1 MRWLR
6 AGGAISRGWTAMKSP
21 MRNSGFVALAAALAM
36 ACAPSA
42 QAQQG
47 NAAQAPGEQAQPSRP
62 VPRGGF
68 PSAKILGFTAS
79 ATSIQAGQSV
89 TLTWEVVNADRIEV
103 DQGIGIVATRDSRT
117 VTPAATT
124 TYTLV
129 AHGLG
134 GIVGDSRSIT
144 VTVTGSSGAAANA
157 PEAAAQP
164 GRPVVS
170 DAMMRGPAPRMPD
183 GKPDLNGIYI
193 APYHSVKP
201 IGEIKLK
208 PGAEKYHVGPEY
220 TFSLGEKCLPRGVP
234 DTINEPYPIQIVQTP
249 TEVVILYEAGGYFR
263 VIPTDG
269 RGHPKDLDPTW
280 MGNSVGHWDGDTLVV
295 DVIGVNDKVSVGEY
309 RHTTA
314 YHVVERFERTRFDT
328 LKYSATI
335 EDPNVFA
342 QPWTEEGTFTLHPEW
357 DIQEYICEENN
368 HDYQKLF
375 EQYKK

>member
-1 MRWLR
+1 MKSLTKNFGLEAVAAATLLALACAASLR
-6 AGGAISRGWTAMKSP
+6 AQQSNSPPPASRS
-21 MRNSGFVALAAALAM
+21 LAATT
-36 ACAPSA
+36 
-42 QAQQG
+42 
-47 NAAQAPGEQAQPSRP
+47 
-62 VPRGGF
+62 
-68 PSAKILGFTAS
+68 ILSFTAS
-79 ATSIQAGQSV
+79 NLAIRAGQSV
-89 TLTWEVVNADRIEV
+89 TLTWEVVNADRIEL

-117 VTPAATT
+117 VTPTSTT

-129 AHGLG
+129 ARGLNG
-134 GIVGDSRSIT
+134 TVGDSRSVTI
-144 VTVTGSSGAAANA
+144 TVTGSA
-157 PEAAAQP
+157 PAGEGTQEAAAQP
-164 GRPVVS
+164 GHPMVS

-193 APYHSVKP
+193 APYHSIKP
-201 IGEIKLK
+201 VDEIKLK

-234 DTINEPYPIQIVQTP
+234 DTIGEPYPIQIVQTP
-249 TEVVILYEAGGYFR
+249 TLVVILYEAGDYFR
-263 VIPTDG
+263 VIPIDG
-269 RGHPKDLDPTW
+269 RGHPKDVDPTW
-280 MGNSVGHWDGDTLVV
+280 MGNSVGHWEGDTLVV

-314 YHVVERFERTRFDT
+314 YHLVERFERTRFGT

-342 QPWTEEGTFTLHPEW
+342 QPWTEAGTFTLHPEW

-368 HDYQKLF
+368 RDYQKLF

>member
-1 MRWLR
+1 
-6 AGGAISRGWTAMKSP
+6 MKSTL
-21 MRNSGFVALAAALAM
+21 RNLGLAGLAIAALAT

-144 VTVTGSSGAAANA
+144 VIVSGSSGAAANA
-157 PEAAAQP
+157 PAAAAQP

-208 PGAEKYHVGPEY
+208 AGAKKYHVGPEY

-249 TEVVILYEAGGYFR
+249 SEVVILYEAGGYFR